1 MLEFVK
7 SGSWGSMC
15 ISPTVLAMPDGKRRA
30 DGRVVLGLD
39 RPGPEVEGT
48 RKGESEHVV
57 LADFTKEG
65 PRRVEV
71 RVRKEVFAEGRG
83 VKL

>member
-1 MLEFVK
+1 
-7 SGSWGSMC
+7 MC

-48 RKGESEHVV
+48 RKGEKEHVV

-71 RVRKEVFAEGRG
+71 RVRKEVFAERRE